1 VEKGLRTTQQSSAY
15 LSRSGRATKAPALL
29 ALVAVFVCAAV
40 AQNLLRDRAQAA
52 RSAEVEL
59 ARVRSRASL
68 IALHQDRAVNSELV
82 SVGVE
87 DKIRVLEVDI
97 DDSLRGLPQSASV
110 DEVVASVDSFLIA
123 VREDLDL
130 IEAGEMEQAK
140 LLDSHRVNLWYEE
153 TNRAVDDAVATQRAV
168 ADRTE
173 SITSRG
179 SLAILALACLA
190 IGGLLLRFERAR
202 AAAASIHRRVLEE
215 SEARFRTLVQNSDDA
230 IAVVEADGIIRYQ
243 SPAAARVFGV
253 DPAATLG
260 ESFVHFLEPL
270 IHPDDLA
277 RVLAFGRDVVVEPGR
292 TAGLEYR
299 VRTPDGWRCVESTA
313 TNSLADPHV
322 LGVVVTSRD
331 ISTRKALEDR
341 LRFQAFHDPL
351 TQLPNR
357 TLLKDRLTMA
367 LARRSN
373 PEDRL
378 AVLLLDLDGFKAVND
393 TLGHSTGDDLLVQVA
408 ERLAECIRAGDSVA
422 RLGGDEFAVLLE
434 VLDSQDSPD
443 AAQAVADRML
453 ESLAQPFVVEG
464 RKVFLGA
471 SVGIVVASASDSN
484 PVDLLRDADVAMYAA
499 KAEGKNR
506 SKFFEPGMR
515 RAVLER
521 MTMESDLRGVTT
533 RRQLALFYQPIVELA
548 TGSIVGV
555 EALVRWRHP
564 QRGLVPPAQFIPLAE
579 ETGLILDIGRW
590 VLREACIQIK
600 DWQER
605 FSGASL
611 KVTVNISGRQLGDA
625 RLLDDIHANL
635 RELEI
640 GAESVVLEITES
652 VLMRH
657 TGRVEEMIARLQELG
672 LRFAID
678 DFGTGYSSLGY
689 LQSFPVDIL
698 KIDRSFVTRVAAGPE
713 ESALARAIV
722 KLAHSLGLTTVA
734 EGIED
739 EDQLNS
745 LRAMGCSFGQG
756 YYFSPPLPAADM
768 EDLLRVARTG
778 EPWEAGRALTATA

>member
-1 VEKGLRTTQQSSAY
+1 M
-15 LSRSGRATKAPALL
+15 RSGQKTNAPALL
-29 ALVAVFVCAAV
+29 ALIAVFICAAV
-40 AQNLLRDRAQAA
+40 AQGLLRERARIA
-52 RSAEVEL
+52 RDTELDL

-68 IALHQDRAVNSELV
+68 IALHQDRAVTKELV
-82 SVGVE
+82 SAGLE
-87 DKIRVLEVDI
+87 DKIRVLEADI
-97 DDSLRGLPQSASV
+97 DKTLRRLPRTERV
-110 DEVVASVDSFLIA
+110 DAVAGSVDSFLFA
-123 VREDLDL
+123 VRADLDL
-130 IEAGEMEQAK
+130 IQAGEMEQAQ
-140 LLDSHRVNLWYEE
+140 LLDSQRVNLWYEE
-153 TNRAVDDAVATQRAV
+153 TNRAVDDAVAAQRAI

-230 IAVVEADGIIRYQ
+230 IAVVEADGVIRYQ

-260 ESFVHFLEPL
+260 ESFVHFLEPFV
-270 IHPDDLA
+270 HPNDLP
-277 RVLAFGRDVVVEPGR
+277 RVLAFARDVLVDRGR
-292 TAGLEYR
+292 TAALEYR
-299 VRTPDGWRCVESTA
+299 VRTADGWRCVESTA

-357 TLLKDRLTMA
+357 SLLKDRLTMA

-373 PEDRL
+373 REDRL

-408 ERLAECIRAGDSVA
+408 ERLTQCARAGDSVS

-434 VLDSQDSPD
+434 VLDSPE
-443 AAQAVADRML
+443 AAQTVADGML

-471 SVGIVVASASDSN
+471 SVGIVVASASNSN

-521 MTMESDLRGVTT
+521 MTMESDLRSVIT
-533 RRQLALFYQPIVELA
+533 RGQLALFYQPIVDLA
-548 TGSIVGV
+548 TGNIVGA

-564 QRGLVPPAQFIPLAE
+564 QRGLVPPGQFIPLAE

-590 VLREACIQIK
+590 VLREACVQIK
-600 DWQER
+600 KWRDR
-605 FSGASL
+605 FPGAPL
-611 KVTVNISGRQLGDA
+611 KVSVNISSRQLGDP
-625 RLLDDIHANL
+625 RLLDDMRTNL
-635 RELEI
+635 TDLEI
-640 GAESVVLEITES
+640 ASEWVVLEITES

-657 TGRVEEMIARLQELG
+657 TGRVEETIAGLQELG

-734 EGIED
+734 EGIEE
-739 EDQLNS
+739 EDQLES

-756 YYFSPPLPAADM
+756 YYFSPPLEAADM
-768 EDLLRVARTG
+768 EDVLRVARAG
-778 EPWEAGRALTATA
+778 ARWEAGRALSPIA